1 MSSTLELT
9 RIFWRW
15 YAALLLA
22 NALDLLFTYAAVE
35 RGVAEWNPIVR
46 PFLLTPWPPLVKLA
60 AFAFLGYGLWQVVRR
75 GRRPGTVLLLLQGA
89 TLIYLGVIGLHLA
102 GLVFAVL

>member
-1 MSSTLELT
+1 MTSTLNLT

-35 RGVAEWNPIVR
+35 RGIGEWNPVMR
-46 PFLLTPWPPLVKLA
+46 PFVLTPWPPIVKLA
-60 AFAFLGYGLWQVVRR
+60 AFALLGYGLWQVVRY
-75 GRRPGTVLLLLQGA
+75 GRRPGTILVLLQSA
-89 TLIYLGVIGLHLA
+89 TVVYLVVIGLHLA
-102 GLVFAVL
+102 GLVFSAL